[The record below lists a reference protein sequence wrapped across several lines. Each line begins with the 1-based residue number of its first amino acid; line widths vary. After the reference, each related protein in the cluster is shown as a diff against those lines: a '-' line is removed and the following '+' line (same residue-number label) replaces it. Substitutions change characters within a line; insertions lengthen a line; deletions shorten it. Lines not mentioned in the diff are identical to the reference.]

1 MAVAKGPKHAQKDAI
16 EVAVDRRGVQQAP
29 RYDAG
34 EDSMPPSAGI
44 AHAVVKMFILHGNP

>member
-29 RYDAG
+29 GYDAG
-34 EDSMPPSAGI
+34 EDNISRHPLASPMRS
-44 AHAVVKMFILHGNP
+44 